1 MFNTTLCEFAM
12 PLTDAL
18 LLSVLGMGIVFGVL
32 ILLMFIIMIMGK
44 VMEKS
49 PAIAEKLPKL
59 SKFVDK
65 FKKKGEEVAPTA
77 QQEAEKARGTCGE
90 LVLVNTDERDAAMI
104 MAIVAD
110 TTGIPLNELRFKSI
124 KRVDE

>member
-1 MFNTTLCEFAM
+1 MFSMALAKIGEFAM

-18 LLSVLGMGIVFGVL
+18 LLAVIGMAIVFGVL
-32 ILLMFIIMIMGK
+32 ILLMGIIWVMGK
-44 VMEKS
+44 IVEKS
-49 PAIAEKLPKL
+49 PAMSAKM
-59 SKFVDK
+59 SKI
-65 FKKKGEEVAPTA
+65 FKKKKGQEECTEEEAP
-77 QQEAEKARGTCGE
+77 KAKGTCGE
-90 LVLVNTDERDAAMI
+90 LVLINTEERDAAMI

>member
-1 MFNTTLCEFAM
+1 MFSMALAKIGEFAM

-18 LLSVLGMGIVFGVL
+18 LLALIGMSIVFGVL
-32 ILLMFIIMIMGK
+32 ILLMGIIWVMGK
-44 VMEKS
+44 IVEKS
-49 PAIAEKLPKL
+49 PAMSAKM
-59 SKFVDK
+59 SKI
-65 FKKKGEEVAPTA
+65 FKKKKGQEEAP
-77 QQEAEKARGTCGE
+77 KAKGTCGE
-90 LVLVNTDERDAAMI
+90 LVLINTDERDAAMI

>member
-1 MFNTTLCEFAM
+1 MFNMALAKIGEFAM

-18 LLSVLGMGIVFGVL
+18 LLAVIGMAIVFGVL
-32 ILLMFIIMIMGK
+32 ILLMGIIWVMGK
-44 VMEKS
+44 IVEKS
-49 PAIAEKLPKL
+49 PAMSAKM
-59 SKFVDK
+59 SKI
-65 FKKKGEEVAPTA
+65 FKKKKG
-77 QQEAEKARGTCGE
+77 QEASTEEAPKAKGTCGE
-90 LVLVNTDERDAAMI
+90 LVLINTDERDAAMI

>member
-1 MFNTTLCEFAM
+1 MFSMALAKIGEFAM

-18 LLSVLGMGIVFGVL
+18 LLAVIGMAIVFGVL
-32 ILLMFIIMIMGK
+32 ILLMGIIWVTGK
-44 VMEKS
+44 LVEKS
-49 PAIAEKLPKL
+49 PAISAKM
-59 SKFVDK
+59 SKV
-65 FKKKGEEVAPTA
+65 FKKKKGQEESTEEAP
-77 QQEAEKARGTCGE
+77 KAKGTCGE
-90 LVLVNTDERDAAMI
+90 LVLINTEERDAAMI

>member
-1 MFNTTLCEFAM
+1 MFSMALAKIGEFAM

-18 LLSVLGMGIVFGVL
+18 LLAVIGMAIVFGVL
-32 ILLMFIIMIMGK
+32 ILLMGIIWVMGK
-44 VMEKS
+44 IVEKS
-49 PAIAEKLPKL
+49 PAISAKM
-59 SKFVDK
+59 SKI
-65 FKKKGEEVAPTA
+65 FKKKKGQEESTEEEAP
-77 QQEAEKARGTCGE
+77 KAKGTCGE
-90 LVLVNTDERDAAMI
+90 LVLINTEERDAAMI

>member
-1 MFNTTLCEFAM
+1 MFSMALAKIGEFAM

-18 LLSVLGMGIVFGVL
+18 LLALIGMSIVFGVL
-32 ILLMFIIMIMGK
+32 ILLMGIIWVMGK
-44 VMEKS
+44 LVEKS
-49 PAIAEKLPKL
+49 PAISAKM
-59 SKFVDK
+59 SKV
-65 FKKKGEEVAPTA
+65 FKKKKGQESTEEEAP
-77 QQEAEKARGTCGE
+77 KAKGTCGE
-90 LVLVNTDERDAAMI
+90 LVLINTEERDAAMI

>member
-1 MFNTTLCEFAM
+1 MFSMALAKIGEFAM

-18 LLSVLGMGIVFGVL
+18 LLALIGMSIVFGVL
-32 ILLMFIIMIMGK
+32 ILLMGIIWVMGK
-44 VMEKS
+44 LVEKS
-49 PAIAEKLPKL
+49 PAISAKM
-59 SKFVDK
+59 SKV
-65 FKKKGEEVAPTA
+65 FKKKKGQERTEEEAP
-77 QQEAEKARGTCGE
+77 KAKGTCGE
-90 LVLVNTDERDAAMI
+90 LVLINTEERDAAMI

>member
-32 ILLMFIIMIMGK
+32 ILLMFIIIIMGK
-44 VMEKS
+44 IMEKS
-49 PAIAEKLPKL
+49 PALAEKLPKFPKL
-59 SKFVDK
+59 GDL
-65 FKKKGEEVAPTA
+65 FKKKGEEATPATPV
-77 QQEAEKARGTCGE
+77 EAEKAKGTCGE
-90 LVLVNTDERDAAMI
+90 LVLINTEERDAAMI

-110 TTGIPLNELRFKSI
+110 STGIPLNELRFKSI
-124 KRVDE
+124 KRIDE

>member
-1 MFNTTLCEFAM
+1 MFSMALAKIGEFAM

-18 LLSVLGMGIVFGVL
+18 LLALIGMSIVFGVL
-32 ILLMFIIMIMGK
+32 ILLMGIIWVMGK
-44 VMEKS
+44 LVEKS
-49 PAIAEKLPKL
+49 PAISAKM
-59 SKFVDK
+59 SKV
-65 FKKKGEEVAPTA
+65 FKKKKGQEESTEEAP
-77 QQEAEKARGTCGE
+77 KAKGTCGE
-90 LVLVNTDERDAAMI
+90 LVLINTEERDAAMI